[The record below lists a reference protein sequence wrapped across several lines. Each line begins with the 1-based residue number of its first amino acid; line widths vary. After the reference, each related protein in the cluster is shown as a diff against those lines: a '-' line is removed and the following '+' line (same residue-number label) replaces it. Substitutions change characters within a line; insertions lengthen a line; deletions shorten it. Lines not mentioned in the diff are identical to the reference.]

1 MNILV
6 TAGNT
11 QTPIDQVR
19 CITNVFTGRTGANI
33 ALEAHRR
40 GHDVT
45 ILTSHPEVLRRDT
58 PPERWTT
65 RSYRTFDDLHSLLTD
80 LVPGGRFDVLIHAA
94 AVSDFHVAGVYAE
107 RAAKPIDVSA
117 KLSSRLPELWLQLT
131 PTPKLADKVRTE
143 WQFRGVFV
151 KFKLEVGVTNEK
163 LREIAVQSRAQSDA
177 DLIVAN
183 TFEKRDVEAFIGDR
197 EGSWLQVPR
206 AELAGKLMDKLSA
219 FSTVNRPA

>member
-19 CITNVFTGRTGANI
+19 CITNVFTGRTGAQI

-45 ILTSHPEVLRRDT
+45 LLTSHPEVVRRDT
-58 PPERWTT
+58 PTERWTT
-65 RSYRTFDDLHSLLTD
+65 RSYRTFDDLHSLMAD
-80 LVPGGRFDVLIHAA
+80 LVSGGGFDVLILAA
-94 AVSDFHVAGVYAE
+94 AVSDFHVAGVYAD
-107 RAAKPIDVSA
+107 RTGSPIDISSG
-117 KLSSRLPELWLQLT
+117 KLSSRLSELWLRLT
-131 PTPKLADKVRTE
+131 PTPKLADKVRSE
-143 WQFRGVFV
+143 WGCRGVFV

-183 TFEKRDVEAFIGDR
+183 TLEGKDVEAFIGDR
-197 EGSWLQVPR
+197 SGGWLHVSRQ
-206 AELAGKLMDKLSA
+206 ELAGRLMDMVERLHLN
-219 FSTVNRPA
+219 T

>member
-19 CITNVFTGRTGANI
+19 CITNVFTGRTGAQI

-45 ILTSHPEVLRRDT
+45 LLTSHPEVVRRDA
-58 PPERWTT
+58 PPERWATQ
-65 RSYRTFDDLHSLLTD
+65 SYRTFDNLYSLMAN
-80 LVPGGRFDVLIHAA
+80 LVPGGRFNVLIHAA
-94 AVSDFHVAGVYAE
+94 AVSDFQIAGVYTDE
-107 RAAKPIDVSA
+107 GGKPIDTSA
-117 KLSSRLPELWLQLT
+117 GKLSSRLPELWLRLT
-131 PTPKLADKVRTE
+131 PTPKLADKVRSD
-143 WQFRGVFV
+143 WAFRGVFV

-183 TFEKRDVEAFIGDR
+183 TLEGKDVEAFIGDR
-197 EGSWLQVPR
+197 SGGWQHVSRQ
-206 AELAGKLMDKLSA
+206 ELAGRLIDMVERL
-219 FSTVNRPA
+219 RPSS